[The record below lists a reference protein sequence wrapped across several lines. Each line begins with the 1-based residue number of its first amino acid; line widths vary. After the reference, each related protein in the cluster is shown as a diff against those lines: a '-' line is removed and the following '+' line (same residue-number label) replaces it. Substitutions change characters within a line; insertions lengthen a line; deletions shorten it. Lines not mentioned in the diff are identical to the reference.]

1 MIGLYKRLKA
11 AGVLGLNARNGRYIM
26 PNNRRKYYRLVD
38 NKIICKH
45 RLQDHGVAVP
55 LLLGEINSQY
65 DAGHL
70 KEKLAGLDEFVI
82 KPASGSGGDGIMV
95 ITGRR
100 DKHWLGGGGKL
111 LSLSDIE
118 YHVAGILA
126 GMYSLGG
133 QTDSA
138 MIESLIHTDPILRE
152 IAPEGVPDIRIIVY
166 RGIPVMAMTRLPTRR
181 SDGKANLHQGAIGA
195 GIDLTTGKTLAA
207 VMNASIVTVHPD
219 TGGNVV
225 GFQMPAWDGL
235 LEIAARCYQAV
246 PLGYLGVDLVL
257 DRDHGPLVLEMN
269 ARPGLAIQIANG
281 CGIGHRLAA
290 VDALDAPESRSLE
303 ERLAISRQLAAGDW
317 PRLGA
322 EQSSAN
328 RPAENVS
335 KNPQPD

>member
-1 MIGLYKRLKA
+1 MIGLYRRLKA
-11 AGVLGLNARNGRYIM
+11 NGVLGLNARNGRYIM
-26 PNNRRKYYRLVD
+26 PSNPRRYYRLVD
-38 NKIICKH
+38 DKILCKR
-45 RLQDHGVAVP
+45 RLQAHNVAVP
-55 LLLGEINSQY
+55 VLLGEVNSQY

-70 KEKLAGLDEFVI
+70 KHKLAGLDEFVI

-111 LSLSDIE
+111 LSLGDIE

-138 MIESLIHTDPILRE
+138 MIEGLIHTDPVLRE

-166 RGIPVMAMTRLPTRR
+166 RGVPVMAMTRLPTRR
-181 SDGKANLHQGAIGA
+181 SGGKANLHQGAIGA
-195 GIDLTTGKTLAA
+195 GIDMLSGQTLAA
-207 VMNASIVTVHPD
+207 VMSSSIVTVHPD

-225 GFQMPAWDGL
+225 GFQIPAWAGL
-235 LEIAARCYQAV
+235 LEIAARCYDAI

-257 DRDHGPLVLEMN
+257 DRDAGPLVLEMN

-281 CGIGHRLAA
+281 TGIGHRLAA
-290 VDALDAPESRSLE
+290 VDALDNPESLPLE
-303 ERLAISRQLAAGDW
+303 QRLALSRQLAQSGW
-317 PRLGA
+317 RQ
-322 EQSSAN
+322 EQTEAST
-328 RPAENVS
+328 PA
-335 KNPQPD
+335 D

>member
-1 MIGLYKRLKA
+1 MIGLYRRLKA
-11 AGVLGLNARNGRYIM
+11 NGVLGLNARNGRYIM
-26 PNNRRKYYRLVD
+26 PSNPRRFYRLVD
-38 NKIICKH
+38 DKILCKR
-45 RLQDHGVAVP
+45 RLQEHGVAVP
-55 LLLGEINSQY
+55 VLLGEVNSQY

-70 KEKLAGLDEFVI
+70 KHKLAGLDEFVI

-111 LSLSDIE
+111 LSLGDIE

-138 MIESLIHTDPILRE
+138 MIEGLIHTDPVLRE

-166 RGIPVMAMTRLPTRR
+166 RGVPVMAMTRLPTRR
-181 SDGKANLHQGAIGA
+181 SGGKANLHQGAIGA
-195 GIDLTTGKTLAA
+195 GIDMLSGQTLAA
-207 VMNASIVTVHPD
+207 VMSSSIVTVHPD

-225 GFQMPAWDGL
+225 GFQIPAWAGL
-235 LEIAARCYQAV
+235 LEIAARCYDAI

-257 DRDHGPLVLEMN
+257 DRDAGPLVLEMN

-281 CGIGHRLAA
+281 TGIGHRLAA
-290 VDALDAPESRSLE
+290 VDALDAPESRPIE
-303 ERLAISRQLAAGDW
+303 QRLAISRQLAQSGWRQEQAEALTPAG
-317 PRLGA
+317 
-322 EQSSAN
+322 
-328 RPAENVS
+328 
-335 KNPQPD
+335 